1 MPRSSTLT
9 LGSWPRTFPPRT
21 AALTRAEG
29 PVGTPQEVTMKQVH
43 DRPVPGW
50 LERLAVATFLAVV
63 GLLMLTGLVGAI
75 VRAVAPGPTAG
86 TPP

>member
-1 MPRSSTLT
+1 
-9 LGSWPRTFPPRT
+9 
-21 AALTRAEG
+21 
-29 PVGTPQEVTMKQVH
+29 MKQVH
-43 DRPVPGW
+43 DRPMPGW

-86 TPP
+86 KLP